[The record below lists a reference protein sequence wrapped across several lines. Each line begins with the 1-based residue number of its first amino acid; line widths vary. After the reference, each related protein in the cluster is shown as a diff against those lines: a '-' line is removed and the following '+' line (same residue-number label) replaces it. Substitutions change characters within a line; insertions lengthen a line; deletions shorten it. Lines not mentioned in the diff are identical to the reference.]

1 MAKRKSIKSVWR
13 FLFHDAP
20 TNTNETPYA
29 GGNGS
34 RTLMVYLSWSINE
47 WTRKRYSLNEHA
59 ACMHATIDV
68 DSNATKK
75 IDVRQRIAILF
86 DSGGTHSGPNV
97 STPHVCE
104 SFRMDCVGLLGSY
117 YCFRCDCVIRFRRN
131 VAPNNH
137 GRSSHIP
144 QQRQPPRDAHAVSVL
159 CVRHQEINH
168 FTSSTN
174 CCYVCTGE
182 RCNTRTNA
190 VDETNEQRE
199 IKWTKRNC
207 LFGKEIS
214 W

>member
-1 MAKRKSIKSVWR
+1 MDSKTVQS
-13 FLFHDAP
+13 
-20 TNTNETPYA
+20 E
-29 GGNGS
+29 
-34 RTLMVYLSWSINE
+34 RTCS
-47 WTRKRYSLNEHA
+47 
-59 ACMHATIDV
+59 MHARNHRRRLKRDEENRCEAKNRN
-68 DSNATKK
+68 SL
-75 IDVRQRIAILF
+75 RLRW
-86 DSGGTHSGPNV
+86 THNGPNV

-168 FTSSTN
+168 FTSFTN

>member
-86 DSGGTHSGPNV
+86 DSGERIMVRMCPHLTCVSHFEWIALVCLAHITVSDATASYDSEEMLHQTTTDAARIFPSSG
-97 STPHVCE
+97 SHLAT
-104 SFRMDCVGLLGSY
+104 RMRFQFCV
-117 YCFRCDCVIRFRRN
+117 FV
-131 VAPNNH
+131 
-137 GRSSHIP
+137 
-144 QQRQPPRDAHAVSVL
+144 
-159 CVRHQEINH
+159 
-168 FTSSTN
+168 
-174 CCYVCTGE
+174 
-182 RCNTRTNA
+182 TR
-190 VDETNEQRE
+190 
-199 IKWTKRNC
+199 K
-207 LFGKEIS
+207 
-214 W
+214 